1 MRAKKE
7 KYGANQDTDG
17 NRALNGSSMMNTIE
31 DFPRQMVAERDGKKS
46 SNKVEELK
54 KRIERLSRKAKKTMN
69 EKTLQPHS

>member
-1 MRAKKE
+1 
-7 KYGANQDTDG
+7 
-17 NRALNGSSMMNTIE
+17 
-31 DFPRQMVAERDGKKS
+31 MVAERDVKKS